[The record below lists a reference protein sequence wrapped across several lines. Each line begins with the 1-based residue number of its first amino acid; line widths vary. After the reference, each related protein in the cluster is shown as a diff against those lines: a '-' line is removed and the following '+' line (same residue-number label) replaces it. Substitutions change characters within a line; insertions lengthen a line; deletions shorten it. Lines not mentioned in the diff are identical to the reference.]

1 MCGYC
6 KPNVEKKYIP
16 FALLLEP
23 AKIFMIFIIAGCDK
37 TVSVS
42 EILRSVA
49 LCGALNSVRSV
60 RTASNEVR
68 NAMIIMLARFCPV
81 IFRGQTG

>member
-1 MCGYC
+1 MDTV
-6 KPNVEKKYIP
+6 NQTSRKKYIP

-23 AKIFMIFIIAGCDK
+23 AKLFMIFIITGCDK

-42 EILRSVA
+42 GILSSMA
-49 LCGALNSVRSV
+49 LCDALNSVRSV

-68 NAMIIMLARFCPV
+68 NAMIIMLARSCPL